1 MNRVKRES
9 PTVVTGDKNKFE
21 LVINYWVEES
31 DLMIEAT
38 VYPKANFDVTTQQI
52 VDIDLVFTDPDVGS
66 CREMSKRRESLNEFV
81 RGSNFVWAE
90 HLTL

>member
-38 VYPKANFDVTTQQI
+38 IYPKANFDVTTQ
-52 VDIDLVFTDPDVGS
+52 
-66 CREMSKRRESLNEFV
+66 
-81 RGSNFVWAE
+81 
-90 HLTL
+90 

>member
-1 MNRVKRES
+1 
-9 PTVVTGDKNKFE
+9 
-21 LVINYWVEES
+21 
-31 DLMIEAT
+31 MIEAT

-52 VDIDLVFTDPDVGS
+52 VDINLVFTDPDVGS

-81 RGSNFVWAE
+81 RGSNFAWAE

>member
-9 PTVVTGDKNKFE
+9 PTVVTGDNNKFE

-38 VYPKANFDVTTQQI
+38 VYPKANFEVTSQQT
-52 VDIDLVFTDPDVGS
+52 VDINLVFTDPDVGS
-66 CREMSKRRESLNEFV
+66 CREMSKRRENLNEFV
-81 RGSNFVWAE
+81 RG
-90 HLTL
+90 